1 MSTPGQALYLT
12 STLQNCHPL
21 SSGAQLHQVWC
32 ALDFILF
39 QRLDVYTAF
48 ASRYKSTSAQPRRL
62 ALQIPRLRGA
72 AEFRCMLGLICFDE
86 PHPFVLQRTA
96 RADDR
101 VLVQSVGVEGRRQPA
116 PGSQD
121 KTGCLSSCWQG
132 SLASKATI
140 SVIILRMGVKFS
152 VSHLSWVSL
161 TPVEAQ

>member
-1 MSTPGQALYLT
+1 MPFPPFILKAGLVHDCPGSVLKTQWVGRMSIPGQALYLT

-72 AEFRCMLGLICFDE
+72 AEFRCMLGLS
-86 PHPFVLQRTA
+86 VLMSHIPLSCRGLPEQTTECWY
-96 RADDR
+96 R
-101 VLVQSVGVEGRRQPA
+101 VLVLKVGGNQHLGVRTRQA
-116 PGSQD
+116 V
-121 KTGCLSSCWQG
+121 CLHVG
-132 SLASKATI
+132 K
-140 SVIILRMGVKFS
+140 G
-152 VSHLSWVSL
+152 
-161 TPVEAQ
+161 P